1 MCDKSNN
8 RIQVLSAV
16 GEYVRQFGKDHL
28 TQPHAICLSQQDELF
43 VTDEAKHCVLKFR
56 ITGEFLKQGSRGTKA
71 GQFSGIKGLCCD
83 AGLVYVCDDSMQ
95 RIQIFDSGLNY
106 VKQFSDGELIYPV
119 DIKIL
124 SDTIYI
130 LSMNKNCIY
139 CYNIDCILQKKIE
152 LTGQEQLMISS
163 FFFTIDKNGNF
174 LITDTSSQQIR
185 IFSPKGVLRHVLTG
199 QLPYLNGITLDNF
212 DRIICVCHSK
222 ELFIKF

>member
-56 ITGEFLKQGSRGTKA
+56 ITGEFLKQAGSRGTEA
-71 GQFSGIKGLCCD
+71 GQFTAIRGLCCE
-83 AGLVYVCDDSMQ
+83 AGLVYVCDGSMQ
-95 RIQIFDSGLNY
+95 IIQIFDSELNY
-106 VKQFSDGELIYPV
+106 IKQFGYGELIYPA

-139 CYNIDCILQKKIE
+139 CYNIDC
-152 LTGQEQLMISS
+152 
-163 FFFTIDKNGNF
+163 
-174 LITDTSSQQIR
+174 TSR
-185 IFSPKGVLRHVLTG
+185 R
-199 QLPYLNGITLDNF
+199 
-212 DRIICVCHSK
+212 R
-222 ELFIKF
+222 